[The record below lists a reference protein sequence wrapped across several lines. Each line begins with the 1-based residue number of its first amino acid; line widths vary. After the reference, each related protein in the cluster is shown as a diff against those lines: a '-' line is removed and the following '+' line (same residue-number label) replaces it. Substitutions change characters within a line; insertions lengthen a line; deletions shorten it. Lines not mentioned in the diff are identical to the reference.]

1 MNKFASL
8 LSMKIP
14 ITSILFFS
22 TFMSL
27 GQAQAVMNTD
37 LVKIGEHGI
46 WFIASRDTG
55 DEYVSGSTKGPGEI
69 ETNPIEYV
77 GTSYLLDSWMVP
89 VGDHL
94 NVNCKSTISV
104 RVLRDGT
111 TISPGLPVSVEDGN
125 DFRIEDYKVT
135 FDKVGT
141 YTAKISGG
149 LNCYWRTDGR
159 TDYYPAD
166 KTYLLAKVIK
176 RVSPREV
183 SISSVNCPKPFKIS
197 VSQDSRNVCK
207 VVIIDRDHVIDKL
220 EIGIVGPS
228 LINFQ
233 NSVGKNWI
241 RNKSGWTV
249 NVSVPVRM
257 VSPATSNNLRKIEYY
272 KANVV
277 VYDSVIRSGE
287 KFTEKADLS
296 YSLFNVTFAK

>member
-1 MNKFASL
+1 
-8 LSMKIP
+8 
-14 ITSILFFS
+14 
-22 TFMSL
+22 
-27 GQAQAVMNTD
+27 MNTD
-37 LVKIGEHGI
+37 RVDIGEHGI

-55 DEYVSGSTKGPGEI
+55 GDYEPGAWPGPGEI
-69 ETNPIEYV
+69 ATNPIEYV

-94 NVNCKSTISV
+94 SVKCQSSISV

-111 TISPGLPVSVEDGN
+111 TISPVLPVSVEDGN
-125 DFRIEDYKVT
+125 DYRIDDYKVT

-149 LNCYWRTDGR
+149 LNCLWRTDGR
-159 TDYYPAD
+159 TEYYPAD

-183 SISSVNCPKPFKIS
+183 SISSVSCPKPFKIS
-197 VSQDSRNVCK
+197 VSQDSSNVCK

-220 EIGIVGPS
+220 QVEIDGPS
-228 LINFQ
+228 LIYFQ

-241 RNKSGWTV
+241 RSKSGWTV

-257 VSPATSNNLRKIEYY
+257 VSPAKSNSLRKVEYY
-272 KANVV
+272 KAYIVV
-277 VYDSVIRSGE
+277 ADSVIKGGE
-287 KFTEKADLS
+287 KFTEKADFA
-296 YSLFNVTFAK
+296 YSLFNATFSK